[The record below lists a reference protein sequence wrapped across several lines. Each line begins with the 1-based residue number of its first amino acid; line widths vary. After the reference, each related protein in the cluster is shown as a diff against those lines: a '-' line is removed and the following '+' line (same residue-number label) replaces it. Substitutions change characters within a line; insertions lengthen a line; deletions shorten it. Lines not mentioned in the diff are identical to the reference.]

1 MKKVTC
7 GILNALLSLVLFCI
21 YRGMDM
27 ELHHDGEGENL
38 KMV

>member
-1 MKKVTC
+1 MKKVT
-7 GILNALLSLVLFCI
+7 GDILNTLLSLVLFYI
-21 YRGMDM
+21 YRGMDT

>member
-1 MKKVTC
+1 MKKVTRD
-7 GILNALLSLVLFCI
+7 ILNTLLSLVLFYI

-27 ELHHDGEGENL
+27 ELHRDGEGENL

>member
-7 GILNALLSLVLFCI
+7 DILNTLLSLVLFYI

-27 ELHHDGEGENL
+27 ETHCDREGEKL
-38 KMV
+38 KIV